1 MGSNPDI
8 FERLRPVGLMEKYS
22 TTRHPL
28 RFYMNVAITANY
40 TIPETF
46 TLPLKNYIYRA
57 LETLINQHPI
67 LSAVPIGEDTDKPY
81 FARLPEIDLA
91 QPISFQKT
99 AKGLALDEQDS
110 ELQSLIERQHD
121 TGFTAPLP
129 YWRLIVLT
137 TDEPERCFTAVF
149 VYHHGLGDGTSG
161 KAFHRTFLR
170 ALREAASL
178 KPGEA
183 KQVVIPPKSPLL
195 PPLEDVHPLPISIPF
210 FLKTAF
216 KTWVY
221 SKPDP
226 NLWAGGP
233 IQLPLSTQVR
243 FLVLPAAQTSTL
255 VKACREHSTT
265 VTCAVETAIAR
276 SLFPHIPEKYN
287 RVTGSIPITQRPW
300 LPDTITD
307 ESMGVYVQEMPEIFM
322 RKAVTQETFPWDEAQ
337 RARRTI
343 TKELAL
349 ESKNTSVGLLKY
361 VKDYRRNLCE
371 TKIGKPRLVTF
382 ELSSLGVVKTE
393 SSADKSI
400 PQMGKV
406 IFTQSAS
413 VTGAAIEFSLV
424 TGADGSLAL
433 GITWQ
438 AGVVEE
444 STVQAVIDT
453 LEKELHHLSG

>member
-1 MGSNPDI
+1 MGSTADS
-8 FERLRPVGLMEKYS
+8 FERLRPVGLSEKYS
-22 TTRHPL
+22 TARHPL

-46 TLPLKNYIYRA
+46 TLPVKDYIYRA
-57 LETLINQHPI
+57 LEILISQHPI
-67 LSAVPIGEDTDKPY
+67 LSAIPIGEETEKPY

-99 AKGLALDEQDS
+99 AKGLTLDEQDS
-110 ELQSLIERQHD
+110 ELQSLIQTQHD

-137 TDEPERCFTAVF
+137 NSESKRRFTAVF

-161 KAFHRTFLR
+161 KAFHRSFLR

-183 KQVVIPPKSPLL
+183 RQVVIPPKTPLL

-210 FLKTAF
+210 LLKNVF
-216 KTWVY
+216 KALVY

-233 IQLPLSTQVR
+233 FQLPLSTQVR
-243 FLVLPAAQTSTL
+243 FLVLSAAQTSAL
-255 VKACREHSTT
+255 VKICREHSTT

-276 SLFPHIPEKYN
+276 SLFPHIPEKYT
-287 RVTGSIPITQRPW
+287 RVASSIPITQRPW

-307 ESMGVYVQEMPEIFM
+307 ESMGVYVQEMPEVFT
-322 RKAVTQETFPWDEAQ
+322 RKAVTQGTFPWDEAQ
-337 RARRTI
+337 RARQTI

-349 ESKNTSVGLLKY
+349 ESKNTSVGLFKY
-361 VKDYRRNLCE
+361 VKDYRRDLCE
-371 TKIGKPRLVTF
+371 SKIGKPRPVTF

-393 SSADKSI
+393 SSEDSSI
-400 PQMGKV
+400 PQMGRV

-424 TGADGSLAL
+424 TGAEGSLAL
-433 GITWQ
+433 GISWQ
-438 AGVVEE
+438 AGVVEGN
-444 STVQAVIDT
+444 TVQAVIDT
-453 LEKELHHLSG
+453 LKKELYHLSG

>member
-1 MGSNPDI
+1 
-8 FERLRPVGLMEKYS
+8 
-22 TTRHPL
+22 
-28 RFYMNVAITANY
+28 MNVAITASY

-46 TLPLKNYIYRA
+46 TLPLKDYAYKA

-67 LSAVPIGEDTDKPY
+67 LSAIPIGEDTDRPY

-91 QPISFQKT
+91 QSISFKKT
-99 AKGLALDEQDS
+99 GKGLTLDEQDS
-110 ELQSLIERQHD
+110 ELRSLIQTQHD

-137 TDEPERCFTAVF
+137 NGESERRFTA
-149 VYHHGLGDGTSG
+149 
-161 KAFHRTFLR
+161 AFHRTFLR

-178 KPGEA
+178 NPGEA
-183 KQVVIPPKSPLL
+183 KQVVIPPKTPLL

-210 FLKTAF
+210 FLKIAF
-216 KTWVY
+216 KTWVH

-233 IQLPLSTQVR
+233 FQLPLSTQVR
-243 FLVLPAAQTSTL
+243 FLVLSAAQASAL
-255 VKACREHSTT
+255 VKSCREHSTT

-276 SLFPHIPEKYN
+276 SLFPHIPERYT
-287 RVTGSIPITQRPW
+287 RVSGSIPITQRPW

-307 ESMGVYVQEMPEIFM
+307 ESMGVYVQEMPEIFT
-322 RKAVTQETFPWDEAQ
+322 RKAVTQETFPWDEAR

-361 VKDYRRNLCE
+361 VKDYRRDLCE
-371 TKIGKPRLVTF
+371 SKIGKPRPVTF

-393 SSADKSI
+393 SSEDSSI
-400 PQMGKV
+400 PQMGRV

-433 GITWQ
+433 GISWQ
-438 AGVVEE
+438 VGVVDEI
-444 STVQAVIDT
+444 TAQAVIDT
-453 LEKELHHLSG
+453 LKKELHHLSG

>member
-1 MGSNPDI
+1 
-8 FERLRPVGLMEKYS
+8 
-22 TTRHPL
+22 
-28 RFYMNVAITANY
+28 MNVAITANY

-46 TLPLKNYIYRA
+46 TLSLKEYIYKA

-67 LSAVPIGEDTDKPY
+67 LSAIPIGEDTDKPF

-91 QPISFQKT
+91 QPVSFQKRV
-99 AKGLALDEQDS
+99 KGLALDEQDS
-110 ELQSLIERQHD
+110 ELRTLLQTQHD
-121 TGFTAPLP
+121 TGFAVPLP

-137 TDEPERCFTAVF
+137 DGESERHFTAVF

-170 ALREAASL
+170 ALRELAPL

-183 KQVVIPPKSPLL
+183 KQVVISPKTPLL

-210 FLKTAF
+210 LIKTAF

-221 SKPDP
+221 SKQDP
-226 NLWAGGP
+226 SLWAGGP
-233 IQLPLSTQVR
+233 VQLPLSTQIQ
-243 FLVLPAAQTSTL
+243 FLVLSAAQTLAL
-255 VKACREHSTT
+255 VKVCREHSTT

-276 SLFPHIPEKYN
+276 SIFSHIPEKYT
-287 RVTGSIPITQRPW
+287 RVSSSIPITQRPW

-307 ESMGVYVQEMPEIFM
+307 ESMGVYVQEMHETFA
-322 RKAVTQETFPWDEAQ
+322 RRAVTQETFPWDEAQ

-361 VKDYRRNLCE
+361 VKDYRKDLCE
-371 TKIGKPRLVTF
+371 SKIGKPRPVTF
-382 ELSSLGVVKTE
+382 ELSSLGVIKTE
-393 SSADKSI
+393 DCDDPSI
-400 PQMGKV
+400 PQMGRV

-413 VTGAAIEFSLV
+413 VIGAAIEFSLV

-433 GITWQ
+433 GISWQ
-438 AGVVEE
+438 PGVVEE
-444 STVQAVIDT
+444 DTVQAVLGT
-453 LEKELHHLSG
+453 LKRELHHLSG